1 MEQHGLRGKNA
12 TVNLLKN
19 ATGNAR
25 EYDLNKER
33 GDSWSMPE

>member
-12 TVNLLKN
+12 SNLLKN
-19 ATGNAR
+19 ATGNTR